1 MVLDSLEIGL
11 EDAETK
17 PPVIIGLRL
26 HRIAGWNCTLGR
38 HPGPGIRQLYWACSG
53 SVGAAIRR
61 AVASPRVAAVSL
73 SLV

>member
-26 HRIAGWNCTLGR
+26 HRIAG
-38 HPGPGIRQLYWACSG
+38 
-53 SVGAAIRR
+53 
-61 AVASPRVAAVSL
+61 
-73 SLV
+73 